1 MCHYMYLG
9 KVAVSDLLR
18 FCWKYHRSSESK
30 YDLGTDNRNRY
41 NQTFIIILKLYEA

>member
-18 FCWKYHRSSESK
+18 FCWEYHRSSESK